1 MKVDIES
8 STIAGE
14 IEIDASPEAVFMA
27 LTDADQ
33 PVAWWGDDSMY
44 RTINWKLDLRV
55 GGAWSSEAKNADGA
69 LGSVHGRFLEIDPPR
84 TLAYTWNPSWDA
96 TGETNVRYT
105 LTPTASGTRV
115 NILHDGFGSNVDSL
129 TSHLEGWSRVLAWL
143 GRFLGGTSISGT

>member
-1 MKVDIES
+1 
-8 STIAGE
+8 
-14 IEIDASPEAVFMA
+14 
-27 LTDADQ
+27 
-33 PVAWWGDDSMY
+33 MY

-55 GGAWSSEAKNADGA
+55 GGAWSCEAKGMDGT

-84 TLAYTWNPSWDA
+84 TLAYSWNPSWDA

-129 TSHLEGWSRVLAWL
+129 TSHLEGWSRVPAWL
-143 GRFLGGTSISGT
+143 GRYLGGTSISGT